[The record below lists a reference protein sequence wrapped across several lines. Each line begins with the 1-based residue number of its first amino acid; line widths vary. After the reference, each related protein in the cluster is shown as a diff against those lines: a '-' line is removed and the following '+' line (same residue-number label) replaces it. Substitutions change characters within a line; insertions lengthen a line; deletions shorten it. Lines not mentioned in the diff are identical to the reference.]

1 MMQGNPPRGAQE
13 SSAFIPVETFLQ
25 LEQMV
30 DKVRLRVIE
39 CVQGT
44 TDDEQRAS
52 IRSVLA
58 KVAES
63 PRVFIETA
71 QTDKPS
77 KFQLTSNGYLFLENR
92 LHNLRVLVIRTA
104 DAMARQNRQDKV
116 TSTVLQAAWDQMLSD
131 DRSLRS
137 ALLSE
142 STRTK

>member
-1 MMQGNPPRGAQE
+1 MSVVTDPQREAK
-13 SSAFIPVETFLQ
+13 AIIPVDVFLQ

-30 DKVRLRVIE
+30 QDLRLRVIE
-39 CVQGT
+39 CVEGT

-52 IRSVLA
+52 IRSALA

-71 QTDKPS
+71 QGDKPS

-104 DAMARQNRQDKV
+104 DTMARQNRQDKV
-116 TSTVLQAAWDQMLSD
+116 NSTLLQAAWDQILSD